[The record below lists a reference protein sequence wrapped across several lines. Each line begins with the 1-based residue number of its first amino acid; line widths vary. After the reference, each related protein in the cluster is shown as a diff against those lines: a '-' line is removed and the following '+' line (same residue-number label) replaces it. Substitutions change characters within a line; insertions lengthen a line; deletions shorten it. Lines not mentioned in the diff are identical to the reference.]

1 MSSLDSRLAAVYIL
15 KRFRKQRAWASE
27 TITSAQ
33 SRYELDPRDTAL
45 AAILSKSVLE
55 HESLIDFYL
64 EHFSSIPLNRLDEE
78 VLDLLR
84 IGTVQILYMDRIPDS
99 AAVDTAVSGCRTLGR
114 KKACGFVNAVLRS
127 IIRNKNEL
135 PVPDSDDPAAG
146 LALRY
151 THPKWLVQRLIQE
164 YGSEHTEAFLKAN
177 NEIDSRSL
185 YVNTLITDS
194 DQFISLLQEHE
205 ISYVTDPQWPE
216 SVQIPQMRR
225 VDQLP
230 GFHEGMFYVQ
240 DPAAHEV
247 SSIAGVSPN
256 ISVLDCCAAPG
267 GKTISSSIKMENT
280 GSVTACDIHE
290 KKLKRIMENCSR
302 LHITNVECRAHD
314 AREALSGSYDVVLA
328 DVPCSG
334 MGVIRKRPEIRY
346 KREEE
351 ILSLPQIQFDILS
364 NVSRNVKPGGTLV
377 YSTCTVL
384 KEENEDVI
392 KHFLSSHSD
401 FKLVPFTTF
410 GQNCDG
416 MITYWPQLHH
426 TDGFF
431 VCKMKK
437 TS

>member
-1 MSSLDSRLAAVYIL
+1 
-15 KRFRKQRAWASE
+15 
-27 TITSAQ
+27 
-33 SRYELDPRDTAL
+33 
-45 AAILSKSVLE
+45 
-55 HESLIDFYL
+55 
-64 EHFSSIPLNRLDEE
+64 
-78 VLDLLR
+78 
-84 IGTVQILYMDRIPDS
+84 
-99 AAVDTAVSGCRTLGR
+99 
-114 KKACGFVNAVLRS
+114 
-127 IIRNKNEL
+127 
-135 PVPDSDDPAAG
+135 
-146 LALRY
+146 
-151 THPKWLVQRLIQE
+151 
-164 YGSEHTEAFLKAN
+164 
-177 NEIDSRSL
+177 
-185 YVNTLITDS
+185 
-194 DQFISLLQEHE
+194 
-205 ISYVTDPQWPE
+205 
-216 SVQIPQMRR
+216 
-225 VDQLP
+225 
-230 GFHEGMFYVQ
+230 
-240 DPAAHEV
+240 
-247 SSIAGVSPN
+247 
-256 ISVLDCCAAPG
+256 
-267 GKTISSSIKMENT
+267 
-280 GSVTACDIHE
+280 
-290 KKLKRIMENCSR
+290 MENCSR
-302 LHITNVECRAHD
+302 LHITNVECCAYD

-416 MITYWPQLHH
+416 MFTYWPQLHH

>member
-1 MSSLDSRLAAVYIL
+1 M
-15 KRFRKQRAWASE
+15 W
-27 TITSAQ
+27 
-33 SRYELDPRDTAL
+33 
-45 AAILSKSVLE
+45 
-55 HESLIDFYL
+55 
-64 EHFSSIPLNRLDEE
+64 
-78 VLDLLR
+78 LLR
-84 IGTVQILYMDRIPDS
+84 IGIVQILYLDRIPDS

-151 THPKWLVQRLIQE
+151 SHPKWLVQRLIQE
-164 YGSEHTEAFLKAN
+164 HGSEHTEAFLKAN

-230 GFHEGMFYVQ
+230 GYHEGMFYVQ

-290 KKLKRIMENCSR
+290 NKLKRIMENCSR
-302 LHITNVECRAHD
+302 LHITNVECCAHD

-416 MITYWPQLHH
+416 MFTYWPQLHH